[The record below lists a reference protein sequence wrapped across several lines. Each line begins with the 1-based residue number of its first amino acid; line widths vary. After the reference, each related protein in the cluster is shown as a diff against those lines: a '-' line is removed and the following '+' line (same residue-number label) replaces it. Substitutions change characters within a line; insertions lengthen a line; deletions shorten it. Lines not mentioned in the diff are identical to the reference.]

1 MLNLD
6 PVQSTSRALPAAPGL
21 VAVAPRQPAPATSAA
36 PATPAPA
43 AITQRFGS
51 DAVRALKS
59 SQSTLAALDSAIAS
73 MQSTLNSL
81 RPASAA
87 PSAKTSS
94 QSSDPD
100 QLSLALQSLTDARSA
115 IVASAE
121 SVYQSFIS
129 SSPADGLIAGIDVAS
144 GSVNFN
150 LEQTLLQMEGDVLLG
165 RSTISTLVNYLL
177 Q

>member
-6 PVQSTSRALPAAPGL
+6 PVPSAIRALPAAPGSAA
-21 VAVAPRQPAPATSAA
+21 AVPKQAAPVSAPAPAVQA
-36 PATPAPA
+36 PGF
-43 AITQRFGS
+43 ITQRFGS

-73 MQSTLNSL
+73 MQNTLDNM
-81 RPASAA
+81 RPADMAPAA
-87 PSAKTSS
+87 KGAAQPSS
-94 QSSDPD
+94 PD
-100 QLSLALQSLTDARSA
+100 QLSLALQSLSNARSA

-129 SSPADGLIAGIDVAS
+129 SVPADGLIAGVDVAS
-144 GSVNFN
+144 GSVAFN

>member
-6 PVQSTSRALPAAPGL
+6 PVLSTSRALPVAPG
-21 VAVAPRQPAPATSAA
+21 AAAGAPNQPAPAIPA
-36 PATPAPA
+36 PPAVTAPA

-73 MQSTLNSL
+73 MQTTLDNL
-81 RPASAA
+81 RPAAAA
-87 PSAKTSS
+87 PAIKGSAQPAT
-94 QSSDPD
+94 PD
-100 QLSLALQSLTDARSA
+100 QLSLALQSLTNARSA

-129 SSPADGLIAGIDVAS
+129 STPADGLIAGIDVAS

-165 RSTISTLVNYLL
+165 RSTISTLVNFLL